1 MSHTSAAILST
12 FTPDDAEDVAAWA
25 AVRTAADAVDAPW
38 EPALTPR
45 RAAGGCATDGTAR
58 STLLI
63 CCERRGS
70 PWRPA
75 PCRPASTTI
84 CTGLRPGPGRALAPT
99 PRPRLP
105 VAGGSARRVRRRGR
119 TTAVVEGW
127 IAPSAEAFAA
137 RHGFEPALRDA
148 RRRQHLD
155 RLHLDRIR
163 ALRDEAAGARCGLPA
178 RALAGAD
185 AIGAAREARA
195 LTAVMN
201 DAPLD
206 GLDYEDE
213 VVTAE
218 AECAGTRNAV
228 AGHGDRLHRLV
239 ARHRVS
245 GELAGQTI
253 VAVDAET
260 SRACRAARHGGGRS
274 PPRAPSRPAAQG
286 GDGAASRRR
295 RTPLRAIDTWN
306 AASNVPMLRSTTA
319 RLPGSSASSGPTS
332 ATSDRRRG
340 EAGASKGRSDDVAGA
355 APQLGGRL
363 P

>member
-45 RAAGGCATDGTAR
+45 RAAGWLRHGWDGEVDTPYLLRAAGEPVAAGAV
-58 STLLI
+58 STSEYDNLHLAYVRVQVAPSHR
-63 CCERRGS
+63 RRGHGS
-70 PWRPA
+70 R
-75 PCRPASTTI
+75 
-84 CTGLRPGPGRALAPT
+84 LLEAL
-99 PRPRLP
+99 LDE
-105 VAGGSARRVRRRGR
+105 VRRRGR

-163 ALRDEAAGARCGLPA
+163 ALRDEAAEHAVDYRLEHWPVPTPSE
-178 RALAGAD
+178 RLEELA
-185 AIGAAREARA
+185 A

-218 AECAGTRNAV
+218 RVRGYEDAV

-253 VAVDAET
+253 VAVDAEHPEHAEQHDT
-260 SRACRAARHGGGRS
+260 VVAGAHRGHRLGLLLKAAMVLHLADAE
-274 PPRAPSRPAAQG
+274 PR
-286 GDGAASRRR
+286 
-295 RTPLRAIDTWN
+295 LRAIDTWN
-306 AASNVPMLRSTTA
+306 AASNVPMLA
-319 RLPGSSASSGPTS
+319 VNELLGYRLL
-332 ATSDRRRG
+332 G
-340 EAGASKGRSDDVAGA
+340 EQWSYQRH
-355 APQLGGRL
+355 L
-363 P
+363 